1 MSLFNLIREKN
12 LKRRPDILNRLRWLW
27 VWLVQIAAMALL
39 SLLASLSFFLSG
51 ALYGICL
58 WLLLPLA
65 GAVSAYLAT
74 VKGLLNYAAWL
85 APAIVL
91 VAVHALLYGYA
102 PHLGQLFLLA
112 FVSLGGAAAGVVV
125 KRGSKKTPGFQ
136 LLVL

>member
-1 MSLFNLIREKN
+1 MKRTKNSLKG
-12 LKRRPDILNRLRWLW
+12 LRWLW

-39 SLLASLSFFLSG
+39 SLLACLSFFLG
-51 ALYGICL
+51 GEFYGLCL

-65 GAVSAYLAT
+65 GAVSSYLAT

-102 PHLGQLFLLA
+102 PHLGPVFLLA
-112 FVSLGGAAAGVVV
+112 FVSLVGAAAGEVV
-125 KRGSKKTPGFQ
+125 KRGRKR
-136 LLVL
+136 

>member
-1 MSLFNLIREKN
+1 MSLFNFCREKN
-12 LKRRPDILNRLRWLW
+12 LKRTKNSLKGLRWLW
-27 VWLVQIAAMALL
+27 VWIIQIAAMALL
-39 SLLASLSFFLSG
+39 SLLASLSFFASG

-65 GAVSAYLAT
+65 GAASSYLAT

-102 PHLGQLFLLA
+102 PHLGQVFLLA
-112 FVSLGGAAAGVVV
+112 FVSLVGAAAGEVV
-125 KRGSKKTPGFQ
+125 KRGRKR
-136 LLVL
+136 

>member
-1 MSLFNLIREKN
+1 MSLFNFCREKN
-12 LKRRPDILNRLRWLW
+12 LKRTKNSLKGLRWLW
-27 VWLVQIAAMALL
+27 VWIIQIAAMALL
-39 SLLASLSFFLSG
+39 SLLASLSFFASG

-65 GAVSAYLAT
+65 GAVSSYLAT

-102 PHLGQLFLLA
+102 PHLGQVFLLA
-112 FVSLGGAAAGVVV
+112 FVSLVGAAAGEVV
-125 KRGSKKTPGFQ
+125 KRGRKR
-136 LLVL
+136 

>member
-1 MSLFNLIREKN
+1 MSLYNFRREKN
-12 LKRRPDILNRLRWLW
+12 LKRTKNPLKGLRWLW
-27 VWLVQIAAMALL
+27 IWLIQIAVMALL
-39 SLLASLSFFLSG
+39 SLLASLSFFASG

-102 PHLGQLFLLA
+102 PHLGQVFLLA
-112 FVSLGGAAAGVVV
+112 FVSLVGAAAGEVV
-125 KRGSKKTPGFQ
+125 KRGRKR
-136 LLVL
+136 